1 MRQLI
6 SDFAGATI
14 LTSGSRFLPRHVN
27 RVGFFMKS
35 KVLEQSLP
43 LLSMG

>member
-14 LTSGSRFLPRHVN
+14 LTSSSRFLTRHSN
-27 RVGFFMKS
+27 RSGFIMKS
-35 KVLEQSLP
+35 KM
-43 LLSMG
+43 LSKAFVC

>member
-14 LTSGSRFLPRHVN
+14 LTSSGRFLTRHVN
-27 RVGFFMKS
+27 RFGFFMKS
-35 KVLEQSLP
+35 KVLSKAFLC
-43 LLSMG
+43 